1 MAKKPTLL
9 LILDG
14 YGIAKNPEVSA
25 IEGNNPYVKSLMENY
40 PFAEGEASGFDVGL
54 PEGQFGNSEVGHL
67 NMGAG
72 RVIDQPLVKITKG
85 VRDGSFYDNKV
96 LKEAMNHA
104 KENNSN
110 LHLYGLCS
118 NGGVHSHIEHLYAL
132 LEMAKRE
139 GLEKVFVH
147 VFLDGRDVPPK
158 SGIDFIASL
167 EDKIKEIGVGKIASI
182 GGRYYVM
189 DRDNRWDRVE
199 LAYNMMTLGEGKEDT
214 SALNAISAS
223 YEEGVTDEFVVPTC
237 IKENGEPVATINDND
252 AIIFYNF
259 RSDRAREITRALLT
273 DDFDGFERK
282 KKVNNLYYALF
293 CECDTTITNK
303 KIVFPQEDTIDNTLS
318 VYLSSLGLKQLHIAE
333 TEKYAHV
340 TFFFNGGVEAQ
351 VEGEDRILV
360 PSPKVAT
367 YDLQPEMSIY
377 EVTDKLLAAIDEGK
391 YDFIVCNFANGDMV
405 GHTGIMEAAQK
416 AVRCID
422 ECVEKVVNKIKEVD
436 GQMFLCADHGN
447 CDIMVAE
454 DGTPHTQHTTNKV
467 PFVIINYDDSI
478 KIKEGGKLGDIAP
491 TILTMMGVPIPE
503 GMSGNVLIEK

>member
-189 DRDNRWDRVE
+189 DRDNR
-199 LAYNMMTLGEGKEDT
+199 
-214 SALNAISAS
+214 
-223 YEEGVTDEFVVPTC
+223 
-237 IKENGEPVATINDND
+237 
-252 AIIFYNF
+252 
-259 RSDRAREITRALLT
+259 
-273 DDFDGFERK
+273 
-282 KKVNNLYYALF
+282 
-293 CECDTTITNK
+293 
-303 KIVFPQEDTIDNTLS
+303 
-318 VYLSSLGLKQLHIAE
+318 
-333 TEKYAHV
+333 
-340 TFFFNGGVEAQ
+340 
-351 VEGEDRILV
+351 
-360 PSPKVAT
+360 
-367 YDLQPEMSIY
+367 
-377 EVTDKLLAAIDEGK
+377 
-391 YDFIVCNFANGDMV
+391 
-405 GHTGIMEAAQK
+405 
-416 AVRCID
+416 
-422 ECVEKVVNKIKEVD
+422 
-436 GQMFLCADHGN
+436 
-447 CDIMVAE
+447 
-454 DGTPHTQHTTNKV
+454 
-467 PFVIINYDDSI
+467 
-478 KIKEGGKLGDIAP
+478 
-491 TILTMMGVPIPE
+491 
-503 GMSGNVLIEK
+503 